1 CSSDLI
7 YQILTSECQSVKRW
21 YQFGNPAIS
30 TASKPF
36 GVIEVGP
43 PRRVTGNRLAA
54 SLELVCAVYFQ
65 GASWPTIQAAADEVR
80 RLLAGIEASPR
91 VLEMEDGERFT
102 LQYVGTSSG
111 FYDDAIQAWGMR
123 VTFTVPM
130 VL

>member
-1 CSSDLI
+1 VIATI
-7 YQILTSECQSVKRW
+7 YQTLTSECQSVKRW
-21 YQFGNPAIS
+21 YQFGNPAIG
-30 TASKPF
+30 TAQKPL
-36 GVIEVGP
+36 GVIELGAT
-43 PRRVTGNRLAA
+43 RRLAGNRLAA
-54 SLELVCAVYFQ
+54 SQEVICAVYFA

-91 VLEMEDGERFT
+91 VLEAADGKRFT

-123 VTFTVPM
+123 VTFTAPV